1 MAIGV
6 FDSGLGGLTI
16 VGELRRRYPRE
27 RILYYGDTLRV
38 PYGERR
44 PEELICL
51 ADRITRYLIREGA
64 SLVIDACNTTSA
76 LALDY
81 LLEKYG
87 DRAELVGVVAPAS
100 RAAACL
106 ARRTVGILATE
117 ATTRSGVYQRM
128 ILSGRDGLQVIGVP
142 CSRLVPFVEAGDLDS
157 YMVRE
162 AVEAYVEPLMEQ
174 GADTLVLGC
183 THYPFLRPLID
194 DVTQRRVAMVDPA
207 CEVVKDI
214 RFYVPGDARESV
226 CFVSGDPGTFRELA
240 DRLLPE
246 HGFSRFAF
254 HDVME
259 EGDDEDGQDCPCAAA
274 GTI

>member
-6 FDSGLGGLTI
+6 FDSGLGGLTV
-16 VGELRRRYPRE
+16 VGELRKRYPRE

-44 PEELICL
+44 PEELILL

-64 SLVIDACNTTSA
+64 SLVVDACNTTSA

-87 DRAELVGVVAPAS
+87 EQAEIVGVVGPAS
-100 RAAACL
+100 RAAASL
-106 ARRTVGILATE
+106 ARRSVGILATE
-117 ATTRSGVYQRM
+117 ATTRSGAYQRM
-128 ILSGRDGLQVIGVP
+128 ILSAREGIQVMGMP
-142 CSRLVPFVEAGDLDS
+142 CSRLVPFVESGDLDS

-162 AVEAYVEPLMEQ
+162 AVEAYVEPLLEQ

-194 DVTQRRVAMVDPA
+194 GVTQKRVAVVDPA
-207 CEVVKDI
+207 REAVRDI
-214 RFYVPGDARESV
+214 RFYVPGDTRESV
-226 CFVSGDPGTFRELA
+226 CTVSGDPDSFRDLV
-240 DRLLPE
+240 DRLLPQ
-246 HGFSRFAF
+246 HGFARFGA

-259 EGDDEDGQDCPCAAA
+259 ENEDEDGQDGPCAAA
-274 GTI
+274 GIL